1 MKAWE
6 LARLILPS
14 ISSRAP
20 HKTHLPASGAF
31 DHVIFFMLVRTPRV
45 FWEGISGSVEFA

>member
-1 MKAWE
+1 MSHVVFESPGVAH
-6 LARLILPS
+6 LIKL
-14 ISSRAP
+14 IYLLLE
-20 HKTHLPASGAF
+20 H